1 MENGPSMF
9 GFIVYSDFSSY
20 YTGIYSVTNG
30 ANVRGGHAVIVLG
43 WGYDSG
49 RLYWIA

>member
-1 MENGPSMF
+1 MF
-9 GFIVYSDFSSY
+9 GFIVYSDFTSY
-20 YTGIYSVTNG
+20 STGIYEVSDGSSVS
-30 ANVRGGHAVIVLG
+30 GGHAVIVLG